1 MTYVIAEPCIDVKN
15 QSCVDVCPVSCI
27 YIGDETAD
35 RMLYINPDECI
46 ECGACEPECP
56 VTAIFHDS
64 AVPEEWAEFT
74 ELDARWCLGDE
85 NEKNAVRASPASD
98 ADKAALLAYFETAAT
113 SLINRPVWSPSEGA
127 SSLPLA

>member
-35 RMLYINPDECI
+35 RTLYINPDECI

-64 AVPEEWAEFT
+64 ALPAEWAEYTALNANWFA
-74 ELDARWCLGDE
+74 DADG
-85 NEKNAVRASPASD
+85 VRARVNELSPP
-98 ADKAALLAYFETAAT
+98 TA
-113 SLINRPVWSPSEGA
+113 
-127 SSLPLA
+127 